1 MNLKYCD
8 KARRLLGPQRENFYF
23 YTWYLVLS
31 FVEYLAVG
39 QTKEGTVTKS
49 FKNLSLKNSNL
60 VQGLV
65 IMIQLY

>member
-8 KARRLLGPQRENFYF
+8 KERKLLGPKREKFNF

-39 QTKEGTVTKS
+39 QTKEGTVK
-49 FKNLSLKNSNL
+49 KRL
-60 VQGLV
+60 
-65 IMIQLY
+65 